1 MDIGAVE
8 GGQKKEQFDGAIHLL
23 KTQKYVQCCNIF
35 PFYLQ
40 KICWISQKLF
50 LFVDFYLSPDKL
62 GRKIYLSTPLIVL
75 LFTMPHPGR
84 LKILTIF
91 MNILCNTL

>member
-35 PFYLQ
+35 PFISKKYVGSLFY
-40 KICWISQKLF
+40 ICI
-50 LFVDFYLSPDKL
+50 
-62 GRKIYLSTPLIVL
+62 
-75 LFTMPHPGR
+75 
-84 LKILTIF
+84 LKMGI
-91 MNILCNTL
+91 

>member
-40 KICWISQKLF
+40 KICWIS
-50 LFVDFYLSPDKL
+50 
-62 GRKIYLSTPLIVL
+62 VL
-75 LFTMPHPGR
+75 YMYFKDGHLNLPTRMWHS
-84 LKILTIF
+84 KQ
-91 MNILCNTL
+91 